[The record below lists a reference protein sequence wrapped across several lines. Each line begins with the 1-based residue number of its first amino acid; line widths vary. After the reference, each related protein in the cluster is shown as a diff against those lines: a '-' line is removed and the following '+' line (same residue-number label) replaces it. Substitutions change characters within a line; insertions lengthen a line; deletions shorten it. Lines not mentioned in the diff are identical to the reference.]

1 MFNFRWDEMQMK
13 EGYSSMF
20 HADLDVSINN
30 ADYNFQGSIQAS
42 AQFKPFQ
49 KHSNCKSEA

>member
-1 MFNFRWDEMQMK
+1 MQMK